1 MTVYSFVTL
10 VLTNGQ
16 THILHYTR
24 CGFKIDFPQGW
35 LQHHRDTLKNIYCF
49 YILLNISLETKLQ
62 ELVETNQHA
71 VNSLQLHVNTK
82 CMLYVK
88 MIFYPIAGI
97 FRVVIQCKM
106 SLLVSQFSKCFPLNL
121 HTRHTVIIN
130 PHGFIYC
137 NVSTVMLNGSHCV
150 TLNHV
155 VLGVCFF
162 VLRKGKLIF
171 HLIMYLAA
179 DTSVLYLFY

>member
-1 MTVYSFVTL
+1 
-10 VLTNGQ
+10 
-16 THILHYTR
+16 
-24 CGFKIDFPQGW
+24 
-35 LQHHRDTLKNIYCF
+35 
-49 YILLNISLETKLQ
+49 
-62 ELVETNQHA
+62 
-71 VNSLQLHVNTK
+71 
-82 CMLYVK
+82 MLYVK

-130 PHGFIYC
+130 PRGFIYC

-179 DTSVLYLFY
+179 DTSVLYLFYWRRQMNQHLGLRVSVSQTAPRWTTTHQFNSNYIHYFHATHWQGGS